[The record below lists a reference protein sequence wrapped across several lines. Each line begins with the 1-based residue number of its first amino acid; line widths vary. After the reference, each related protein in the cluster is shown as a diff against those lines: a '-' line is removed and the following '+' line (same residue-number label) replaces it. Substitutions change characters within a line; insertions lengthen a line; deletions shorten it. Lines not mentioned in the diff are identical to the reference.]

1 MNELLLFMLGIA
13 GVFSVPCSGALLLLG
28 KMIDQYPTEYEE
40 QRARSLSSPVAST
53 RLAVILF
60 WALFLCG
67 AWAVTQGGGRLILI
81 AGITTIFAICLFLF
95 TAIVFSVAVLSAL
108 RRQRAVLL
116 RVEKEVA
123 LETALI
129 HLEKTT
135 GVKVPSPVVPETK
148 PIRRLPTSAFEAL
161 LRQY

>member
-28 KMIDQYPTEYEE
+28 KLIDQYPTEYEE
-40 QRARSLSSPVAST
+40 PRTRSLSSPVAST

-67 AWAVTQGGGRLILI
+67 AWAVTQGGRLVLI
-81 AGITTIFAICLFLF
+81 AGITTIFAICLFMF

-108 RRQRAVLL
+108 RRQRAALL
-116 RVEKEVA
+116 TLDREVA
-123 LETALI
+123 LETARI
-129 HLEKTT
+129 RLEKTT
-135 GVKVPSPVVPETK
+135 GVKVLSPAVPEKK
-148 PIRRLPTSAFEAL
+148 PVRRLPTSVFEAL